1 MRKFLAIAA
10 AMLLAVFSALGAYAD
25 STAQVT
31 VSVRNLPQ
39 ELQSRSVLVTLGT
52 GPSDTD
58 AVLVTLDGLNHYTQT
73 VTLAPAEYYCTAA
86 LQYDTLGEYP
96 LAEIN
101 KTTFFQA
108 EPDENIAL
116 IFEPT
121 GSSWYAETT
130 GQERYYTLLPQ
141 ENPPA
146 DYVPQTAQIGAYCT
160 APIGFSQHVIAYLEN
175 LYTGEVVELDIY
187 PVNKL
192 TAVLTDAA
200 SGKYAFLSGHVAGDT
215 AGRYKIESDQAALT
229 TEDGAGFHLTIT
241 DILHPEKESATV
253 SRDENETVQAAAAFN
268 TEKPTRPEPEAP
280 MKSLSQPV
288 EPSAA
293 EGNPAAILLEIIPIL
308 LVGACLFWYH
318 RRHP

>member
-1 MRKFLAIAA
+1 MIKFLAIAA
-10 AMLLAVFSALGAYAD
+10 AMLLTFISALGAYAD

-39 ELQSRSVLVTLGT
+39 ETQDRSVLVTIGT

-58 AVLVTLDGLNHYTQT
+58 ALLITLDGLNNYTQT
-73 VTLAPAEYYCTAA
+73 VTLASAEYYCAAA

-96 LAEIN
+96 LEEVN

-130 GQERYYTLLPQ
+130 GQERYYTQLPQ
-141 ENPPA
+141 ENPPV
-146 DYVPQTAQIGAYCT
+146 DYAPQTAQIGAYCT
-160 APIGFSQHVIAYLEN
+160 APIGFFQHVITYLEN
-175 LYTGEVVELDIY
+175 LYTSEVVELDIY
-187 PVNKL
+187 PANQL
-192 TAVLTDAA
+192 TAVLADAV
-200 SGKYAFLSGHVAGDT
+200 SGKYAFLSAHVVGDT
-215 AGRYKIESDQAALT
+215 VGRYEIKSDQSTLT
-229 TEDGAGFHLTIT
+229 TEDGADFHLTIT
-241 DILHPEKESATV
+241 DTQHPEKESATV

-268 TEKPTRPEPEAP
+268 AEDPLQPEPDAP
-280 MKSLSQPV
+280 MKSISQPV
-288 EPSAA
+288 ETPTA
-293 EGNPAAILLEIIPIL
+293 GGTPAAVLLEIVPIL
-308 LVGACLFWYH
+308 VVGACLLWFH